1 MNAILVALLLLSL
14 PYQNL
19 GIGICKLADEEDF
32 NLASQIGFEWT
43 RSGVAWAAIQINL
56 WGYDFYW
63 KEADEMVNSS
73 MRHNIKLLWTLAFT
87 PWWCSSKE
95 NASYE
100 DDDYYTYPPNNMSEW
115 YNFVKIIAER
125 YRGKI
130 NAWEIWNEEDT
141 GYFWKGSVE
150 QFVELMK
157 YAYMALKEVDGNNT
171 VVMGGLALDDP
182 GVGGYNPHFLEEFL
196 ELGGGEYVDVYA
208 FHVYGNTL
216 SQRYSYMGE
225 TLKKYNETKPLWVTE
240 FGASTCEDGY
250 SQFGQ
255 AIYIISGLIEMKS
268 MGIERVMIYEL
279 KDSGTN
285 ISNWNDNLGIFK
297 ADYTPKLAVY
307 FIFIYLRLFCF
318 AM

>member
-1 MNAILVALLLLSL
+1 
-14 PYQNL
+14 
-19 GIGICKLADEEDF
+19 
-32 NLASQIGFEWT
+32 
-43 RSGVAWAAIQINL
+43 
-56 WGYDFYW
+56 
-63 KEADEMVNSS
+63 
-73 MRHNIKLLWTLAFT
+73 
-87 PWWCSSKE
+87 
-95 NASYE
+95 
-100 DDDYYTYPPNNMSEW
+100 
-115 YNFVKIIAER
+115 
-125 YRGKI
+125 
-130 NAWEIWNEEDT
+130 
-141 GYFWKGSVE
+141 
-150 QFVELMK
+150 MK

-216 SQRYSYMGE
+216 SQRYSYMEE

-255 AIYIISGLIEMKS
+255 AIYIISGLIKMKS

-307 FIFIYLRLFCF
+307 FIFIYLRLLCF